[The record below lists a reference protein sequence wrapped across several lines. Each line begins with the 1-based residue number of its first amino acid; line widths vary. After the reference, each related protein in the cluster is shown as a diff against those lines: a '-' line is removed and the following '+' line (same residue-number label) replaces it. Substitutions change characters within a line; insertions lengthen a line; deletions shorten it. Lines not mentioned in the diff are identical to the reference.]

1 MRKMNIQY
9 SKKSWFN
16 NIQVANVQSYIDR
29 RCFIKFN
36 EHSFVLLNLTHLTIK
51 LNNWFD
57 EGTSENHS
65 TIQFGYI
72 SETNP
77 NCQNIKQLFTLP
89 IPKSGTGSYDVL
101 KSNLNKVL
109 DISDKIMKQFH
120 LKLSVKSDE
129 QLITLEIDQNIR
141 ITEIDFIKVAT
152 PVLKQ
157 LGLFN

>member
-1 MRKMNIQY
+1 MNIQY

>member
-1 MRKMNIQY
+1 MNIQY

-77 NCQNIKQLFTLP
+77 TCQNIKQLFNLP

-109 DISDKIMKQFH
+109 DIADKIMKQFQ

-157 LGLFN
+157 LGLFD